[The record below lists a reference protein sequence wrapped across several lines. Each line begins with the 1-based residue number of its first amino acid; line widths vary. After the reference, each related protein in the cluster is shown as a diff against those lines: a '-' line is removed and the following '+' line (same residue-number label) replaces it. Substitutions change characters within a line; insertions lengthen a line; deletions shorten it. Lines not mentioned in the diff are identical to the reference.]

1 MRKNHIKR
9 SDGRTD
15 LSKFDRVYID
25 LPEAANTARIFA
37 IPLKTIFY
45 NTNTQGLHNLDR
57 VYYDLAELEEFLDAC
72 GVELSY

>member
-9 SDGRTD
+9 NSGHTD

-45 NTNTQGLHNLDR
+45 NTNAHSTCNLDR
-57 VYYDLAELEEFLDAC
+57 IYYDIAELEEFLDAC
-72 GVELSY
+72 GVNLG